1 MILTP
6 MLAGEGQQLNRAD
19 MRCDRELAGDVGWL
33 DHHLKAH
40 RAEGNDLATYWGDSG
55 PVTSA

>member
-1 MILTP
+1 

-19 MRCDRELAGDVGWL
+19 IRCDRELAGDVGWL